1 MIVATAMKFYE
12 MYNTHNVDMLD
23 ELLASAYVGK
33 VNGREI
39 VGVEAAKAVITGFL
53 AAFPDAHYTVEDT
66 ITSGDRV
73 VTRWTATAT
82 QRGPFAGVAPTNRRV
97 TMQGITIFQIAG
109 TQISAL
115 WNTWDMFGLIEQLRE
130 SIE

>member
-1 MIVATAMKFYE
+1 MTAAATRFYE
-12 MYNTHNVDMLD
+12 MYNTQNIDMLD
-23 ELLASAYVGK
+23 ELFAPGYVGNI
-33 VNGREI
+33 NGREI
-39 VGVEAAKAVITGFL
+39 IGVDAAKATVTSFL
-53 AAFPDAHYTVEDT
+53 AAFPDAHYTVEDM
-66 ITSGDRV
+66 IASGDRV

-97 TMQGITIFQIAG
+97 TMRGITILQITG

-130 SIE
+130 ST